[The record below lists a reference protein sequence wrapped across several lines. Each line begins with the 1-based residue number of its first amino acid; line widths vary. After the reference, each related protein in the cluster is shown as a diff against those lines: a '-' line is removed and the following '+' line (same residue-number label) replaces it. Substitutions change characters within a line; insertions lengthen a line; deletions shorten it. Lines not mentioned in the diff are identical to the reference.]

1 MGKKGKWFSGVR
13 NAFKSSPKDS
23 AKVKENA
30 AFDSVSQVKDEEAK
44 NEKVQSKQK
53 KEKRRWSFGKSSA
66 TDSSVDKSQAAH
78 PRSVSERSF
87 NDHEQNNFVLAAASS
102 AAAAGEESTETISTA
117 ASEVGHLTS
126 KTWLSSTTGMSIE
139 EQAAIKIQTAFRGY
153 LARRALRALRG
164 LVRLQALIRGHT
176 VRKQA
181 TLTLRC
187 MQALV
192 RVQARVRA
200 RRVRM
205 SEEGQAVQRQLWQRR
220 QQEMLSQKEELDE
233 QDMQI
238 WDDSFQS
245 REEIEA
251 KKLSKQEAAVKRER
265 ALAYAFA
272 HQLWRSSPHQ
282 GTTDFDKPHWGWS
295 WLERWMA
302 ARPWESRI
310 FEKEPSD
317 VISDDLKPK
326 TEGMELG
333 KQSSTPN
340 GIPLGKGGNNSES
353 QQQQVAEQSPTP
365 VSKKPSAVY
374 ARAASPLRT
383 KVIEESIASA
393 NAGNVP
399 GTLGPRLNGPKY
411 SKAGSVIADDESQVS
426 FSAVPNYMSIT
437 KSAKAKARSASNPK
451 QRSVT
456 PDAEQMLS
464 LAKKRLSYPVSL
476 KYDGGPTGTPR
487 SSRAPSVVQRSPS
500 LKGFPGSTNVDTLTV
515 SLHKEANGGTSQPID
530 IAT

>member
-1 MGKKGKWFSGVR
+1 MGKKGTWFSGVKNPFR
-13 NAFKSSPKDS
+13 SSPKDS
-23 AKVKENA
+23 AKVKQNATVENA
-30 AFDSVSQVKDEEAK
+30 SKDSEEQV
-44 NEKVQSKQK
+44 K
-53 KEKRRWSFGKSSA
+53 KEKSKRKKEKHRWSFGKSMA
-66 TDSSVDKSQAAH
+66 TDSVMDKTEAVQSSIAAEKNLH
-78 PRSVSERSF
+78 
-87 NDHEQNNFVLAAASS
+87 DDEQNGHVATATAVAASS
-102 AAAAGEESTETISTA
+102 TAETR
-117 ASEVGHLTS
+117 LTS
-126 KTWLSSTTGMSIE
+126 GSWPSSIIDSSVE
-139 EQAAIKIQTAFRGY
+139 ERAAIKIQTAFRGY

-220 QQEMLSQKEELDE
+220 QQEILTQKEELDE
-233 QDMQI
+233 QDMQT

-282 GTTDFDKPHWGWS
+282 AQSDFDKPHWGWS

-310 FEKEPSD
+310 FEKEPSE
-317 VISDDLKPK
+317 VISDDLKTK
-326 TEGMELG
+326 ISGIDSG
-333 KQSSTPN
+333 KPTSTPN
-340 GIPLGKGGNNSES
+340 GAFLGKGGIVPMVHQQKASEHA
-353 QQQQVAEQSPTP
+353 QVLPL
-365 VSKKPSAVY
+365 KKPSAVY
-374 ARAASPLRT
+374 ARSASPRSF
-383 KVIEESIASA
+383 KVPEEGITAT
-393 NAGNVP
+393 NVGSTP
-399 GTLGPRLNGPKY
+399 GRFTGSKY
-411 SKAGSVIADDESQVS
+411 SKAGSVIADDESQLS
-426 FSAVPNYMSIT
+426 YSAVPNYMSAT

-451 QRSVT
+451 QRPAT
-456 PDAEQMLS
+456 PETEQMLS
-464 LAKKRLSYPVSL
+464 LAKKRLSYPVGVVS
-476 KYDGGPTGTPR
+476 TPK

-500 LKGFPGSTNVDTLTV
+500 LKGFVGSTNGEVPAI
-515 SLHKEANGGTSQPID
+515 SLREANGDSLHAIV
-530 IAT
+530 A

>member
-1 MGKKGKWFSGVR
+1 MGKKGKWFSGVK
-13 NAFKSSPKDS
+13 NPFKSSPKDS
-23 AKVKENA
+23 ATVKENVA
-30 AFDSVSQVKDEEAK
+30 LDNASKNREEEVK
-44 NEKVQSKQK
+44 NEKSKQK
-53 KEKRRWSFGKSSA
+53 KDKRRWSFGKSSA
-66 TDSSVDKSQAAH
+66 TDSSVDKSQVVH
-78 PRSVSERSF
+78 PSMATHMSLNE
-87 NDHEQNNFVLAAASS
+87 DDQNNNVLAVASATTAAEAGATASS
-102 AAAAGEESTETISTA
+102 ATGEVA
-117 ASEVGHLTS
+117 RHTS
-126 KTWLSSTTGMSIE
+126 KIWSSSTIGLSVE
-139 EQAAIKIQTAFRGY
+139 DQAAIKIQTAFRGY

-205 SEEGQAVQRQLWQRR
+205 SEEGQAVQRQLWQKR
-220 QQEMLSQKEELDE
+220 QQEVVSQKEELDE

-245 REEIEA
+245 REEVEA
-251 KKLSKQEAAVKRER
+251 KKLSKQEAALKRER

-282 GTTDFDKPHWGWS
+282 VPSDFDKPHWGWS

-310 FEKEPSD
+310 FEKEPSE
-317 VISDDLKPK
+317 VMSDDLKPK
-326 TEGMELG
+326 IEGMELG
-333 KQSSTPN
+333 KPSSTPN
-340 GIPLGKGGNNSES
+340 GILLGKGGIVSAS
-353 QQQQVAEQSPTP
+353 QQPKVAEQAPMP
-365 VSKKPSAVY
+365 LLKKPSAVH
-374 ARAASPLRT
+374 ARSASPRST
-383 KVIEESIASA
+383 KVLEEGIATA
-393 NAGNVP
+393 NVGSVQ
-399 GTLGPRLNGPKY
+399 GTLGPRSSGLKY
-411 SKAGSVIADDESQVS
+411 SKGGSVIADDESQVS
-426 FSAVPNYMSIT
+426 FSAVPNYMSST

-451 QRSVT
+451 QRPAT
-456 PDAEQMLS
+456 PETEQMLS
-464 LAKKRLSYPVSL
+464 LARKRLSYPISGR
-476 KYDGGPTGTPR
+476 YDGGAVGTPK

-500 LKGFPGSTNVDTLTV
+500 LKGFSGSTDVDVLAI
-515 SLHKEANGGTSQPID
+515 SLKEANGGTLHPID